1 MCSKI
6 ICNERW
12 DLKLPLFTFST
23 RFPVTGLFKFFLD
36 FILHISVLL
45 QSLLPE
51 KHSGEIVSRISLVIY
66 KSLSE
71 RSSYMCHS
79 GAEKTR
85 DELRQQVY
93 DAMAEKEKAEDPHS
107 PVTGDEK
114 SLSQE
119 TEMDGVSSVK
129 SVREGSLGKET
140 EIEQKADSSEEQ
152 TGNGTG
158 VKPVRGCDEDKE
170 ETEGSRA

>member
-1 MCSKI
+1 
-6 ICNERW
+6 
-12 DLKLPLFTFST
+12 
-23 RFPVTGLFKFFLD
+23 
-36 FILHISVLL
+36 
-45 QSLLPE
+45 
-51 KHSGEIVSRISLVIY
+51 
-66 KSLSE
+66 
-71 RSSYMCHS
+71 MCHS

-85 DELRQQVY
+85 DELRQQVC

-107 PVTGDEK
+107 PMTGDEK